1 MYTIVFTAYQVV
13 GQWTVIL
20 NIWNCRIAHRT
31 FFDLLECYYPS
42 DSIHRISDGLSF
54 DLLCPARQFWW
65 QHNALHTRIL
75 NPSAAV
81 GYRVQSFPRIYRMDQ
96 KIMTA
101 ETFKRGRSA
110 SLWNWLGMR
119 FDHHHQQ
126 QREDRKST
134 GTKDSCKV
142 KLLPGSFESE
152 RMKVA
157 DVTPAAAVAD
167 FHLSCL
173 TLAESPR
180 RWNPKRMR
188 RPVSC
193 YILPVGDVNRS
204 YSETHFPSEP
214 IPQRVR
220 TAGSIQNLV
229 SFDASI
235 YDQHQVTCNEFSNSA
250 SLINRQSFF
259 FFLSMIDCVCR

>member
-1 MYTIVFTAYQVV
+1 
-13 GQWTVIL
+13 
-20 NIWNCRIAHRT
+20 
-31 FFDLLECYYPS
+31 
-42 DSIHRISDGLSF
+42 
-54 DLLCPARQFWW
+54 
-65 QHNALHTRIL
+65 
-75 NPSAAV
+75 
-81 GYRVQSFPRIYRMDQ
+81 MDQ
-96 KIMTA
+96 QIMTA

-126 QREDRKST
+126 QRVDRKST

-142 KLLPGSFESE
+142 KLLPGSSESE

-157 DVTPAAAVAD
+157 DVTPAAVAD

-180 RWNPKRMR
+180 RWNPKKMR

-193 YILPVGDVNRS
+193 YILPVGDGNRS

-229 SFDASI
+229 SFDTSI
-235 YDQHQVTCNEFSNSA
+235 YDQHQVTCDEFSNSA
-250 SLINRQSFF
+250 SFINRQSFF
-259 FFLSMIDCVCR
+259 FVFYDRLCVQIKDDQFHLKI